1 MRLIP
6 YSAIWD
12 KILLPVLCCA
22 SFSGSKDLE
31 ERIGKWGSVFC
42 FRFSFSLEVCPAP
55 TKVVHSSEKSNKFSL
70 FIALVLVSY
79 FISHV

>member
-31 ERIGKWGSVFC
+31 ERIGKC
-42 FRFSFSLEVCPAP
+42 FLFSF
-55 TKVVHSSEKSNKFSL
+55 
-70 FIALVLVSY
+70 FIQFRGLSRPNEGSA
-79 FISHV
+79 F